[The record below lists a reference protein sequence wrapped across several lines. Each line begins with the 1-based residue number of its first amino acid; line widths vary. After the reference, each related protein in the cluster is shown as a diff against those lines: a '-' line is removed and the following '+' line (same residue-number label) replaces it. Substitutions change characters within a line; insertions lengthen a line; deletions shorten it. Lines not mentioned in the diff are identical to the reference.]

1 MGIDVY
7 GAPFLMYCKQQG
19 VDFTRS
25 CTLGRQHMNIRPEDL
40 AQSLKEYGYPDPVET
55 AHRLVPPGGSFAD
68 EFLKLLG
75 AETVSAIDNSDY
87 EGAIWVHDMNEPT
100 RFKQMFTTVLDGG
113 TLEHIYNFPQA
124 IKNAKGLV
132 KIGGHYIGMSPSNQT
147 SGHGFYQFS
156 PELYFRVF
164 GEGSGFKLKKLAKFQ
179 YGRGEWINVED
190 PGVTGHLVNHVSDD
204 MLYLLIIAQKEAEV
218 DQPYPN
224 QANWVKAW
232 DWAESQK

>member
-25 CTLGRQHMNIRPEDL
+25 CTLGRQHMNIKPEEL

-55 AHRLVPPGGSFAD
+55 ANRLVPPGGSFGD

-75 AETVSAIDNSDY
+75 AQTVDAVDKSDY
-87 EGAIWVHDMNEPT
+87 EGATVPYDMNYPVMHPP
-100 RFKQMFTTVLDGG
+100 RFTMLLDGG
-113 TLEHIYNFPQA
+113 TLEHVFNFPQA
-124 IKNAKGLV
+124 IKNAKQMV
-132 KIGGHYIGMSPSNQT
+132 EIGGHYIGMSPSNQT

-156 PELYFRVF
+156 PELWFRVF
-164 GEGSGFKLKKLAKFQ
+164 GEDSGFKLKKLAKFQ
-179 YGRGEWINVED
+179 YGRGEWIDVQD
-190 PGVTGHLVNHVSDD
+190 PRVTGHLENHVSDD
-204 MLYLLIIAQKEAEV
+204 MLYLLIIAQKEEEV

-224 QANWVKAW
+224 QVNWVKAW
-232 DWAESQK
+232 GK